1 WANLREAQR
10 RAVLSDAHAA
20 LTVTIDVGEPREL
33 HPPDKQSVGRRLA
46 RAARHLIYGD
56 AQSASGPVLRSAT
69 RSGDRVE
76 LGFDG
81 VDGALVA
88 YSAARAIGF
97 ELCGAGPGTC
107 RFVDSQLSA
116 DRVT

>member
-1 WANLREAQR
+1 
-10 RAVLSDAHAA
+10 
-20 LTVTIDVGEPREL
+20 
-33 HPPDKQSVGRRLA
+33 
-46 RAARHLIYGD
+46 
-56 AQSASGPVLRSAT
+56 QSASGPVLRSAT

-116 DRVT
+116 DRVTLDAKAFPDATRVRFCWGDAPVCNLYDRSELPVGPFEIAV